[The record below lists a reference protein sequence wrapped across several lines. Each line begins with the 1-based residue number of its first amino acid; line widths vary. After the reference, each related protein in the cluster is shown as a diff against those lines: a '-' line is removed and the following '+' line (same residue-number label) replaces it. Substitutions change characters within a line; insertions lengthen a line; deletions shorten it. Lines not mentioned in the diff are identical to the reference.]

1 MTWNGRCNV
10 GIVMGRGMLVERD
23 AYLHSLEQVVAG
35 STQSGG
41 VVLLSGEAGFG
52 KTSLLK
58 VFTDGL
64 DHRYRV
70 LTAACEPVGIPA
82 AFAPLF
88 ELLEELPEE
97 LRTDIRSGRGRPAV
111 YAGMLDLIKNDR
123 VILILEDVHWAD
135 EATLGL
141 IRYLGRRIG
150 PTTSTLIVTFRP
162 EELGGVPPLRLVV
175 ADLGPG
181 ATRIELTALSPSGV
195 EQMVQG
201 LGLDHLKIHAATL
214 GNPFFVEEV
223 IRHPD
228 LSLPPNVG
236 NAVLA
241 SVDRLPAGVMEILS
255 LVALSPEGVVLDLVT
270 SQGDDARAHLDLA
283 VQRKL
288 LVVSSR
294 GQVSCR
300 HDLIRESILRAMAP
314 GLKRDLHSQLLG
326 HLEGRVG
333 DSPETARLAYH
344 SIGAGDSE
352 KALSFSLR
360 AGGDASRAG
369 AHRQSA
375 FHYTNALEF
384 RTQLDPVHLSRVLL
398 EAAKEH
404 CLVNAFDTASDL
416 ARQRLGRTGDRVEK
430 AMAHAWLS
438 YFESRKNDLSASR
451 REALVALD
459 VLRNVPLTEE
469 LALAYYVLSWVALST
484 GDYVESVEMGELAV
498 QAARETGSLF
508 EEVQAATTV
517 GSARLHLGDRV
528 GLTQIE
534 EAARIGVEEEV
545 QEPAARAL
553 YHLGAV
559 AMRSWRLAEA
569 RTMFDRAIEYTSAR
583 ELDAWYIAS
592 VATVAGINVAAGR
605 WDEADHDLEQV
616 LGQKTCMQT
625 EIETLVTAAT
635 LRARRGDPRSAEM
648 IEEALALIGDTDDHD
663 SRLIG
668 CALRMAGAWMGYV
681 DAGGAEQMYETLRP
695 SASLADDPW
704 GRAVLA
710 FWARRL
716 ELEPPD
722 GHIHGP
728 ARLELEGRAGDSAR
742 MWRQGGFP
750 VEAAIVEAMKPE
762 ADLGAVFAELGRLG
776 AEGVIRGLRRELQ
789 RRGVRRIPRGDR
801 PATKK
806 NPAGLTAR
814 QAEVLSLIVSGH
826 SNAAIAK
833 ELFISEKTAGHHV
846 AAVLTKLN
854 ASSRLQAA
862 AIATSRGWSDLRVDA
877 PI

>member
-1 MTWNGRCNV
+1 MTSDGRCNV

-88 ELLEELPEE
+88 ELLEEFPEE
-97 LRTDIRSGRGRPAV
+97 LRTDIRSGSGRPAV

-150 PTTSTLIVTFRP
+150 PTNSTLIVTFRP
-162 EELGGVPPLRLVV
+162 EELDGVPPLRLVV
-175 ADLGPG
+175 ADLGPA
-181 ATRIELTALSPSGV
+181 ATRIELTALTPSGV

-214 GNPFFVEEV
+214 GNPFFVEEM

-228 LSLPPNVG
+228 LSLPPNVR

-241 SVDRLPAGVMEILS
+241 SVDRLPAGVMEILG
-255 LVALSPEGVVLDLVT
+255 LVALSPDGVAMDLVT
-270 SQGDDARAHLDLA
+270 SHGDDARSHLDLA
-283 VQRKL
+283 VQRKW
-288 LVVSSR
+288 LVVSPR

-300 HDLIRESILRAMAP
+300 HDLIRESLLRAMAP
-314 GLKRDLHSQLLG
+314 ALKRDLHAELLG
-326 HLEGRVG
+326 HLEGKVG

-352 KALSFSLR
+352 KALSYSIN
-360 AGGDASRAG
+360 AASDASRAG
-369 AHRQSA
+369 AHRQAA
-375 FHYTNALEF
+375 FHYANALEF
-384 RTQLDPVHLSRVLL
+384 RSDFDQMQLSWALL
-398 EAAKEH
+398 EGAKEH
-404 CLVNAFDTASDL
+404 CLVNAFDTASGL
-416 ARQRLGRTGDRVEK
+416 ARQRLDLTGDAVAK
-430 AMAHAWLS
+430 AMAQAWLS
-438 YFESRKNDLSASR
+438 FFEARRNDVTSSR
-451 REALVALD
+451 REALAALE
-459 VLRNVPLTEE
+459 VLRQVEPTEE
-469 LALAYYVLSWVALST
+469 LALAYYVVSWLALAT
-484 GDYVESVEMGELAV
+484 GDYVESVEFGDLAI
-498 QAARETGSLF
+498 QYARKTGSLF
-508 EEVQAATTV
+508 VEIQAATTM
-517 GSARLHLGDRV
+517 GSSRLHLGDRD
-528 GLTQIE
+528 GLAQIE
-534 EAARIGVEEEV
+534 DAARVGVEEEV
-545 QEPAARAL
+545 PEPTARAL

-559 AMRSWRLAEA
+559 AMRGGRLAEA
-569 RTMFDRAIEYTSAR
+569 RTLFDRAIEYTSAR

-592 VATVAGINVAAGR
+592 MVTVAGMDVAAGR

-616 LGQKTCMQT
+616 LGQKTCTQT
-625 EIETLVTAAT
+625 EVEALVTAAT
-635 LRARRGDPRSAEM
+635 LRARRGDPGATEM
-648 IEEALALIGDTDDHD
+648 IEAALASIGDTDDHD
-663 SRLIG
+663 CRLMG
-668 CALRMAGAWMGYV
+668 CALLMEGAWLGLV
-681 DAGGAEQMYETLRP
+681 DGDRADLVYQTLRR
-695 SASLADDPW
+695 SASLADDAW
-704 GRAVLA
+704 GRGLVA

-716 ELEPPD
+716 DLEPPD
-722 GHIHGP
+722 GHLHGP
-728 ARLELEGRAGDSAR
+728 AGLELEGRVEDSVR
-742 MWRQGGFP
+742 MWRQRGYP
-750 VEAAIVEAMKPE
+750 VETAIVEAMMPE
-762 ADLGAVFAELGRLG
+762 ADLGAVFAELGGLG

-789 RRGVRRIPRGDR
+789 RRGVRRIPRGNR
-801 PATKK
+801 PATKN

-814 QAEVLSLIVSGH
+814 QAEVLALIVSGY

-846 AAVLTKLN
+846 AAVLAKLH

-862 AIATSRGWSDLRVDA
+862 AIATGRGWSDIRLDA